1 MMIEGRAKSGSGI
14 EPLTGISRLFAA
26 GETIA
31 LSCRLLARNWLFQQ
45 AAG

>member
-1 MMIEGRAKSGSGI
+1 MILKGAKSGSGI
-14 EPLTGISRLFAA
+14 QPLTGISRLFAA

-31 LSCRLLARNWLFQQ
+31 LSCRLLARNCLFQQ